1 MKKTK
6 YYAWMMA
13 AALAMAGCSDEI
25 DTGGGTPT
33 IIEGAT
39 GYAKVT
45 INLPT
50 ALGTRAYNDDFDDG
64 SDSEYAVN
72 SGIIVYFT
80 PAADGVEANATF
92 AGAYNLPLGDWNKYH
107 SDGDTQTGDG
117 QYNGD
122 GPITTETTVTAQAPL
137 VEGVDQLHALII
149 LNPNDIFELN
159 NNEHSLTIKGIT
171 STKLSVG
178 GTETFKTVQGLIAGG
193 STKSFNVIKDYTDDG
208 FMMLNAPLAST
219 NATEASSTT
228 TVSIMP
234 KLTIYADATTAANSG
249 AATKIYMERVMAKV
263 TISGFKDDDASKGK
277 LYMDVS
283 TDDTEG
289 AKPYFTLLSWG
300 LDVTNKY
307 TYLVHNVTG
316 SSTWFSYTTTTTTT
330 GTTTG
335 VPNRFISN
343 NKYDPHRIYWS
354 MDPNYDGSN
363 YGTETVIRSS
373 VQYRDQF
380 NYAQD
385 VDEDGAII
393 ENTGIIWR
401 GDDENELIQGDDA
414 PIYCL
419 ENTFNTANMDED
431 QTTRILFKGIYNIP
445 GEEQGASFFTFK
457 SQDKTTTYTVSQF
470 KEEINKVVS
479 GFLDDEWDE
488 PAETVLGGEYET
500 VGDLAELLGMNAET
514 DADDLKKIQAAF
526 GSIKYYKNGETYYH
540 IQRIEHFGDELA
552 YWDKEK
558 KEVYTEEKHLGR
570 YGVVRNNWYEINVN
584 SISGPGE
591 PDVPDTPDNPD
602 DDDAGFVNFTI
613 KILSWAKRSQS
624 VDL

>member
-13 AALAMAGCSDEI
+13 AALAMTGCSDEI
-25 DTGGGTPT
+25 DTGGETPT

-50 ALGTRAYNDDFDDG
+50 ALGTRADNDDFDDG

-80 PAADGVEANATF
+80 PAADGEEANATF
-92 AGAYNLPLGDWNKYH
+92 AGAYNLPLGNWNKYH
-107 SDGDTQTGDG
+107 NDGDTQTGD

-137 VEGVDQLHALII
+137 VDGVDQLHALVI
-149 LNPNDIFELN
+149 LNPNNIFNLDN
-159 NNEHSLTIKGIT
+159 NDHSLTINAT
-171 STKLSVG
+171 TVTELSVG
-178 GTETFKTVQGLIAGG
+178 GSTTFSTVQDLIAGG
-193 STKSFNVIKDYTDDG
+193 STKSFNVIEEYTKDG

-219 NATEASSTT
+219 NATDASTNT

-234 KLTIYADATTAANSG
+234 KLTIYTDATTAANSG
-249 AATKIYMERVMAKV
+249 AATEIFMERVMAKV

-277 LYMDVS
+277 LYMDIS
-283 TDDTEG
+283 TDDTN
-289 AKPYFTLLSWG
+289 KPYFTLQSWG
-300 LDVTNKY
+300 LDVTNKS

-316 SSTWFSYTTTTTTT
+316 SSEWFGYTTT
-330 GTTTG
+330 GTITSA
-335 VPNRFISN
+335 PNRFISN
-343 NKYDPHRIYWS
+343 NEYDPHRIYWS
-354 MDPNYDGSN
+354 MDPNYNGSN
-363 YGTETVIRSS
+363 YGAETVIRSS
-373 VQYRDQF
+373 IQYRDQF
-380 NYAQD
+380 NYVQG

-393 ENTGIIWR
+393 ENTGVIWR

-445 GEEQGASFFTFK
+445 GEEQGASFFTLE
-457 SQDKTTTYTVSQF
+457 SQNKTTTYTVSQF

-479 GFLDDEWDE
+479 GFLDDDWDE
-488 PAETVLGGEYET
+488 PAPTVLGGKYET

-591 PDVPDTPDNPD
+591 PNVPDTPDNPD

-613 KILSWAKRSQS
+613 QILSWAKRAQS

>member
-13 AALAMAGCSDEI
+13 AALAMTGCSDEI

-159 NNEHSLTIKGIT
+159 NNEHSLTINGIT

-193 STKSFNVIKDYTDDG
+193 STKSFNVIKDYTGDG

-219 NATEASSTT
+219 NATNASSAAT

-263 TISGFKDDDASKGK
+263 TISGFKDDDTSKGK

-283 TDDTEG
+283 TDDAEG
-289 AKPYFTLLSWG
+289 DKPYFTLLSWG

-316 SSTWFSYTTTTTTT
+316 SNTWFGYKTTTKTATEA
-330 GTTTG
+330 
-335 VPNRFISN
+335 PNRFISN
-343 NKYDPHRIYWS
+343 NEHDPHRIYWS

-385 VDEDGAII
+385 IDEDGAII
-393 ENTGIIWR
+393 ENTGVIWR

-445 GEEQGASFFTFK
+445 GEGQGASFFTLE
-457 SQDKTTTYTVSQF
+457 SQNKTTTYTVSQF
-470 KEEINKVVS
+470 KEEINKVVP
-479 GFLDDEWDE
+479 GFSDDWDE
-488 PAETVLGGEYET
+488 PAPTVLGGKYET

-514 DADDLKKIQAAF
+514 DADDLENIQAAF

-591 PDVPDTPDNPD
+591 PNVPDTPDNPD

-613 KILSWAKRSQS
+613 KILSWAKRAQS

>member
-13 AALAMAGCSDEI
+13 AALAMTGCSDEI

-137 VEGVDQLHALII
+137 VEGVDQLHALVI
-149 LNPNDIFELN
+149 LNPNNIFNLDN
-159 NNEHSLTIKGIT
+159 NDHSLTINAT
-171 STKLSVG
+171 TVTELSVG
-178 GTETFKTVQGLIAGG
+178 GSTTFSTVQDLIAGG
-193 STKSFNVIKDYTDDG
+193 STKSFNVIEEYTKDG

-219 NATEASSTT
+219 NATDASTNT

-234 KLTIYADATTAANSG
+234 KLTIYTDATTAANSG
-249 AATKIYMERVMAKV
+249 AATEIFMERVMAKV

-277 LYMDVS
+277 LYMDIS
-283 TDDTEG
+283 TDDTN
-289 AKPYFTLLSWG
+289 KPYFTLQSWG

-316 SSTWFSYTTTTTTT
+316 SNTWFGYKTTTEIATATEA
-330 GTTTG
+330 
-335 VPNRFISN
+335 PNRFISN
-343 NKYDPHRIYWS
+343 NEHDPHRIYWS
-354 MDPNYDGSN
+354 MDPNYNGSN
-363 YGTETVIRSS
+363 YGAETVIRSS

-380 NYAQD
+380 NYVQGK
-385 VDEDGAII
+385 DEESGAII
-393 ENTGIIWR
+393 ENAGVIWR
-401 GDDENELIQGDDA
+401 GDEENEIVQGDNA

-445 GEEQGASFFTFK
+445 GEEQGASFFTLE
-457 SQDKTTTYTVSQF
+457 SQNKTTTYTVSQF
-470 KEEINKVVS
+470 KEEINKVVP
-479 GFLDDEWDE
+479 GFSDDWDE
-488 PAETVLGGEYET
+488 PAPTVLGGKYET

-514 DADDLKKIQAAF
+514 DADDLENIQAAF

-591 PDVPDTPDNPD
+591 PNVPDTPDNPD

-613 KILSWAKRSQS
+613 KILSWAKRAQS